1 MKELGVKLRKIR
13 EEKDV
18 SLTEIQKRTKIR
30 KKYLVALEEG
40 RVDVIPGKV
49 YLKGFLKSYCRALDL
64 PGDEILAEYNAW
76 LEEQDNRQEDEQ
88 ERLGVKKEED
98 GFSRFIVHLTV
109 IIIVAIIIGFS
120 VYNIFWL
127 NSADEDLGLAEIS
140 ETEITEE
147 NGIENDDQGDPE
159 QELAND
165 TEHED
170 ESNNISELE
179 VNDRQLAE
187 SMFSPQQLEVDE
199 SALLRQEEPLDTV
212 EEQEIREDIFGFRV
226 IEETWARITADGEQV
241 FEGFL
246 EEGDERLFSEIDELR
261 IRFGNAGGIVL
272 IEGDK
277 PTDEP
282 LGQRGEVKEVLLT
295 RNNH

>member
-246 EEGDERLFSEIDELR
+246 AEGDERLFSEIDELR